1 MLYLESKGR
10 VVTRLS
16 KGWEITAALVLIGT
30 FLVLQQLASR
40 PKSPSIILSP
50 PDSRQPFPLDFRLSD
65 LKGDTVRLSDF
76 RGKVILLNFWATWCY
91 PCRTEMPSMN
101 AVYQDYRGKE
111 FVVLAIASDAQG
123 KEVVSPF
130 VEEYDLT
137 FPVLLDPQ
145 DVVGRRLQ
153 ISGIP
158 TTYLLDKHGRIAGVE
173 SGAQNWNSSKVHRL
187 LDSLIAETKAA
198 QPAS

>member
-65 LKGDTVRLSDF
+65 LNGDTVRLSDF
-76 RGKVILLNFWATWCY
+76 RGNVVLLNFWATWCY

-123 KEVVSPF
+123 
-130 VEEYDLT
+130 
-137 FPVLLDPQ
+137 
-145 DVVGRRLQ
+145 
-153 ISGIP
+153 
-158 TTYLLDKHGRIAGVE
+158 
-173 SGAQNWNSSKVHRL
+173 
-187 LDSLIAETKAA
+187 
-198 QPAS
+198 

>member
-1 MLYLESKGR
+1 MLYPESKGQ

-65 LKGDTVRLSDF
+65 LNGDTVRLSDF
-76 RGKVILLNFWATWCY
+76 RGNVVLLNFWATWCY

-158 TTYLLDKHGRIAGVE
+158 TSYLLDKHGRIAGVE

>member
-40 PKSPSIILSP
+40 PKSPSITLSP

-101 AVYQDYRGKE
+101 AVYQDYRGKG
-111 FVVLAIASDAQG
+111 FVVLAVASDAQG

-137 FPVLLDPQ
+137 FPVLLDPK

-173 SGAQNWNSSKVHRL
+173 SGAQNWHSSKVHRL
-187 LDSLIAETKAA
+187 LDSLIAEKKAA
-198 QPAS
+198 HPAS

>member
-1 MLYLESKGR
+1 MLYPESKGQ

-65 LKGDTVRLSDF
+65 LNGDTVRLSDF
-76 RGKVILLNFWATWCY
+76 RGNVVLLNFWATWCY